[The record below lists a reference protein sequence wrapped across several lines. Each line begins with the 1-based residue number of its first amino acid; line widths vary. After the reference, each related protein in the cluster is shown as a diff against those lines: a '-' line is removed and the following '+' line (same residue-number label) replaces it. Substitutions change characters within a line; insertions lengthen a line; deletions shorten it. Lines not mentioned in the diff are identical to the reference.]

1 MSATNGRRPDD
12 AEADPEEPL
21 DGEPDAEL
29 LQARIDALEAEND
42 RLREQYATAQRSRY
56 RKSAL
61 GLFVVGGVAALA
73 AFIFPAAADVLFAL
87 AAVGAFGGVLTLYLT
102 PERFVPASAAE
113 RVYAAYATSESELS
127 AALGLSTTRT
137 YVPTDGEQPARLFIP
152 QHADAPV
159 PAADAITDPL
169 VATAETRGRTL
180 VPTGATLFDAVESTF
195 TGGIADEP
203 RTIADQLADALTEGF
218 ELADR
223 VETDLA
229 AGRATFAVS
238 GSAFDEGFDTP
249 PASLIGVGFAVG
261 LDEPVEVELS
271 EAEDAEFAVTVR
283 FDT

>member
-1 MSATNGRRPDD
+1 MSATNG
-12 AEADPEEPL
+12 AGPEETSQPI
-21 DGEPDAEL
+21 DEAPDREL
-29 LQARIDALEAEND
+29 LEARIEALEAEND
-42 RLREQYATAQRSRY
+42 RLRKQYATAQRSRY

-73 AFIFPAAADVLFAL
+73 AFGFPSAADVLFAL

-102 PERFVPASAAE
+102 PERFVPAAAAE
-113 RVYAAYATSESELS
+113 RVYAAYATSESELA
-127 AALGLSTTRT
+127 AALGLSTRRT
-137 YVPTDGEQPARLFIP
+137 YVPTEGEHPARLFVP

-203 RTIADQLADALTEGF
+203 RAIADQLADALTEGF
-218 ELADR
+218 ELADA
-223 VETDLA
+223 VETDLD

-238 GSAFDEGFDTP
+238 GSAFEEGFDTP

-261 LDEPVEVELS
+261 LDTPVDVELS
-271 EAEDAEFAVTVR
+271 EAAEADFAVTVR
-283 FDT
+283 FDA